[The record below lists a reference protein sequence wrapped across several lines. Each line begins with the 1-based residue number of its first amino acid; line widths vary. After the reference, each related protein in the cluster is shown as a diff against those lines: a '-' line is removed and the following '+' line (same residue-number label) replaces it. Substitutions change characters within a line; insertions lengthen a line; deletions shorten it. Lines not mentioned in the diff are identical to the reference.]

1 MPKVLFQESGLATLS
16 NPIFPLPKIGL
27 SEFRR
32 PDFISE
38 AFRRTNKSVQSR
50 QSDKSRQNKENAV
63 CQGRITPEQFQTL
76 SGSCTEEQAALKE
89 EIPKKEPAI
98 QNLRN
103 QASGADSFI
112 SKARQ
117 YVDIT
122 ELTPE
127 LLRLFIRKIVVHKKS
142 VKWSKHAPRTVENYY
157 TDIGYVCN
165 VHGTQIRQE
174 TIANAPETERP
185 RRVS

>member
-1 MPKVLFQESGLATLS
+1 MSG
-16 NPIFPLPKIGL
+16 GY
-27 SEFRR
+27 
-32 PDFISE
+32 
-38 AFRRTNKSVQSR
+38 
-50 QSDKSRQNKENAV
+50 
-63 CQGRITPEQFQTL
+63 
-76 SGSCTEEQAALKE
+76 TEEQAALKE

-103 QASGADSFI
+103 QVSGADSFVF
-112 SKARQ
+112 KARQ

-142 VKWSKHAPRTVENYY
+142 VKWSKHAPRTVENHY
-157 TDIGYVCN
+157 TDIGYVGN